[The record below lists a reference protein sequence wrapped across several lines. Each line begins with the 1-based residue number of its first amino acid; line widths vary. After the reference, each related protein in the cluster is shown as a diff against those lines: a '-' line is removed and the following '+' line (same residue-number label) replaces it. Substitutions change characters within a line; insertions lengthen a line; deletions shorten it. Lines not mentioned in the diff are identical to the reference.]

1 MQRSESTLREAVAK
15 PSTGRGRRG
24 SITPLLPLLLL
35 ETLRDRDRPEEV
47 LEDEDV
53 SVSLP
58 RRLGLSEV
66 VMVQIRRFQ
75 EEVRA
80 RRPQTTDQVVDLVRL
95 VVRRPD
101 AAEIFTEAGRRL
113 ATHAWAQRTAA
124 MRGFLRVMPNPIPR
138 VAARRAARRMFR
150 QIVGDGQLNVG
161 RWPIEVRIRDALTA
175 RADPAGAAC
184 SLYSGAFE
192 QIMELHT
199 GRRYRVLHTECGTR
213 GGDACLWNVEVAG

>member
-1 MQRSESTLREAVAK
+1 MQRSESTLRETTPTPGA
-15 PSTGRGRRG
+15 GRSRRG

-58 RRLGLSEV
+58 RRLGLSDV

-80 RRPQTTDQVVDLVRL
+80 KRPQTTDQVIDLVRL

-113 ATHAWAQRTAA
+113 ANHAWAQRTSAT
-124 MRGFLRVMPNPIPR
+124 RGFLRVMPNPVPR
-138 VAARRAARRMFR
+138 IAARRAARRMFK
-150 QIVGDGQLNVG
+150 QIVGNAQLNVG
-161 RWPIEVRIRDALTA
+161 RWPVEVRIRDALTA

-184 SLYSGAFE
+184 SLYSGAFV

-199 GRRYRVLHTECGTR
+199 GKRYRVLHAECAAR
-213 GGDACLWNVEVAG
+213 GEEACLWKVEVSG